1 MRDPEGNKR
10 EIIAGEGDGRGKWD
24 RKREKERK
32 KEWEVVFWNVA
43 GMGNRDED
51 FWKKLKDWIVPVL
64 LET

>member
-32 KEWEVVFWNVA
+32 KEWEVVF
-43 GMGNRDED
+43 GMWPGWE
-51 FWKKLKDWIVPVL
+51 I
-64 LET
+64 ETRIFRKS